1 MQLMS
6 RANKAQ
12 KSTYCDPRA
21 LTVAKTDRVPSPC
34 HTSSQIS
41 KPPTKLLLLHPFN
54 DLFSTTTWYQKGKTS
69 LYLNEASDDGV
80 LQWQW
85 HQLDHV
91 QTICELCQRD
101 IITLSVARLCVCVCQ
116 SQVGVLLKRINR
128 SRKQPG
134 KSSFL
139 LLKMLV
145 KFERNHSQRR
155 R

>member
-1 MQLMS
+1 
-6 RANKAQ
+6 
-12 KSTYCDPRA
+12 
-21 LTVAKTDRVPSPC
+21 VAKTDRAPSPC

-41 KPPTKLLLLHPFN
+41 EPPTKLLLLLLHPFN
-54 DLFSTTTWYQKGKTS
+54 GLFSTTTWVSRYQKGKTS
-69 LYLNEASDDGV
+69 LDLNEANDDGV
-80 LQWQW
+80 LGWQW
-85 HQLDHV
+85 YELDHM

-101 IITLSVARLCVCVCQ
+101 IITLSVARLCVCL

-128 SRKQPG
+128 SRKQPE

-145 KFERNHSQRR
+145 KFERNHCQRR